1 MLLLIYILLSY
12 QATTLGNTQPNLPRR
27 DIMTKVVRFHFYIS
41 PYARAR
47 YINENRKVEDLV
59 QFVAAELERALNLY
73 LEKSDRPV
81 NITFVPIFVR
91 EIPPEIE
98 LDKCDTNMLE
108 LATTL
113 NNFNLE
119 TSDTSIIAVLSC
131 DSRPYEGVFITRGQE
146 VPYITH
152 SLSSQCTTRTLI
164 FLEIEEHKFLAALST
179 AMIRAAGVD
188 VLNPLLFEEV
198 INGDAGVRYDIRVNN
213 ETMDKIKENMCF
225 YNH

>member
-1 MLLLIYILLSY
+1 
-12 QATTLGNTQPNLPRR
+12 
-27 DIMTKVVRFHFYIS
+27 MTKVVRFQFYIS
-41 PYARAR
+41 PYARTR

-59 QFVAAELERALNLY
+59 QFVASELERALNLY

-81 NITFVPIFVR
+81 TISFVPIFIR

-98 LDKCDTNMLE
+98 LDRCDTNMLE
-108 LATTL
+108 LGTML
-113 NNFNLE
+113 NSFNLE

-131 DSRPYEGVFITRGQE
+131 DSKPYEGVFITREQE

-152 SLSSQCTTRTLI
+152 TLSSQCTTRTLI
-164 FLEIEEHKFLAALST
+164 FLETEEPKFLAAVST

-188 VLNPLLFEEV
+188 VLNSLLFEEV
-198 INGDAGVRYDIRVNN
+198 INGDSGIRYDIRVNN
-213 ETMDKIKENMCF
+213 ETMEKIKENRCF